1 MKCLEVWCDMQSDFY
16 RTYLNTSEYNKQKL
30 LAVMNPEKLRALAFL
45 LGLHAKRG

>member
-1 MKCLEVWCDMQSDFY
+1 MQSDFY

-45 LGLHAKRG
+45 LSLARQARVVKLLGCEG